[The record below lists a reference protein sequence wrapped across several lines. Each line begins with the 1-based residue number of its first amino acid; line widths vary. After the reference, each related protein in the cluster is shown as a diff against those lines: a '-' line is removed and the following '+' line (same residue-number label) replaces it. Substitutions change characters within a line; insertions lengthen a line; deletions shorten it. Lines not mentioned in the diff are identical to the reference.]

1 MWDMLCESDS
11 DPVSVCHPGVMSV
24 TQNRTLHGS
33 ERGQGCAMAHGGVG
47 GGGVIHVGSAPASA
61 VGHQSIDK
69 QKCPTWRGMVSRP
82 SVSRCEASSFL

>member
-47 GGGVIHVGSAPASA
+47 GGRCDPCGVS
-61 VGHQSIDK
+61 
-69 QKCPTWRGMVSRP
+69 P
-82 SVSRCEASSFL
+82 SLSCWPSEYR

>member
-47 GGGVIHVGSAPASA
+47 GGEV
-61 VGHQSIDK
+61 
-69 QKCPTWRGMVSRP
+69 
-82 SVSRCEASSFL
+82 